1 MTFSYGDDMAERV
14 RLAVDGGYYSQEKII
29 EDLVELVE
37 YDPDAEVYIAGLGV
51 PLTEHMTRLVNGA
64 LARQNAAEA
73 SFPEVTDCDRLDS
86 VFDQLAMSGILTGQD
101 VGTTMSDVRDDMW
114 EAVDQARR
122 CGEPARGWVAFHR
135 QDVDRVVDTGTLCI
149 AYAALT
155 DLDDDFR
162 IIGTEVAEALRS
174 AGFEVD
180 WNGDP
185 ARRIELH
192 GLAWQKRRR

>member
-1 MTFSYGDDMAERV
+1 MTISYADDIAERV
-14 RLAVDGGYYSQEKII
+14 RLAVAGGYDPPDQII

-37 YDPDAEVYIAGLGV
+37 YDPDAHEYIAGLGL
-51 PLTEHMTRLVNGA
+51 PLTEHMTTLVNDA
-64 LARQNAAEA
+64 LALHNAAEA

-86 VFDQLAMSGILTGQD
+86 AFDQLATSGILTGQD
-101 VGTTMSDVRDDMW
+101 VGMTMSDVRDDMW
-114 EAVDQARR
+114 AAVDQARR
-122 CGEPARGWVAFHR
+122 RGQGARGWVAFHR

-149 AYAALT
+149 AYAAAT

-162 IIGTEVAEALRS
+162 LIGTEVAEALRS